1 VSDATEPPIS
11 EQATATQAAAV
22 AANGGLDSQAARLMR
37 AATYASV
44 GVALVLI
51 GVKFAAWTLTESVSL
66 LSTLIDS
73 MLDAVASVINLIA
86 VHHALQPADREHRF
100 GHGKAEP
107 LAGLAQAAFICGS
120 AAFLLLEAGER
131 LIHPKAITNTDV
143 GYAVMVFSIVVTVAL
158 VLFQRYVVRRSG
170 SVAVSADS
178 LHYQTDV
185 MINASV
191 IASLYIASEFGITIA
206 DPLFAV
212 AIAGY
217 IVIGALKIG
226 KQALDI
232 LMDKE
237 LADEERAR
245 IREIVTRHADVH
257 GMHDLRTRSSGAQ
270 VFIQMHVEMAPDMT
284 LLEAHDVT
292 DAVTADLLAVY
303 PNAEIIIHEDPE
315 GLEEDRAVFR

>member
-1 VSDATEPPIS
+1 MSDATEPPIS
-11 EQATATQAAAV
+11 EQATATQAATV
-22 AANGGLDSQAARLMR
+22 AANGGLDSRAARLMR

-44 GVALVLI
+44 GAALVLI
-51 GVKFAAWTLTESVSL
+51 SVKFAAWTLTESVSL

-73 MLDAVASVINLIA
+73 MLDALASIINLIA

-120 AAFLLLEAGER
+120 GAFLLLQAGER

-170 SVAVSADS
+170 SVAISADS

-185 MINASV
+185 MINISV
-191 IASLYIASEFGITIA
+191 IASLYIASEFGIIIA

-315 GLEEDRAVFR
+315 GLEEDRAVFK